1 MKQVIQKIRNVFG
14 SLFNRI
20 VNTGNVAVNVTNI
33 LKGVINNPALEWVVE
48 LTPTK
53 ADDLPLRKAKVL
65 LPKVTLQVGLAMG
78 IIKAIDAEQDPK
90 KAMAILLEVIKD
102 KLPNDG
108 KAIFYREVS
117 GKLAEAL
124 SDGTLST
131 AESIAIVQLIFK
143 KVL

>member
-14 SLFNRI
+14 SLFYRI
-20 VNTGNVAVNVTNI
+20 VNRGDAAVKVTNI

-53 ADDLPLRKAKVL
+53 ADDLLLRKAKVL

>member
-1 MKQVIQKIRNVFG
+1 MKQLIQKIRNVFG
-14 SLFNRI
+14 SLFYRI
-20 VNTGNVAVNVTNI
+20 VNRGDAAVKVTNI